1 MFYLFLKWLHLLS
14 IISWMAGI
22 LYLFRLYVNHVES
35 GLTDDKVHHLLSR
48 MEEKL
53 YRIITVPAMSVA
65 WMAGIGMITLNPAM
79 FTAGRWLHH
88 KLLFAL
94 MLTVVTVY
102 AGRLMRRFKARTL
115 PLPSS
120 KALRIINEVPTVLMM
135 IIIALVV
142 FRP

>member
-1 MFYLFLKWLHLLS
+1 MVYLFLKWIHLLS
-14 IISWMAGI
+14 IISWMAGL

-35 GLTDDKVHHLLSR
+35 GLSDENIHRLLAR

-65 WMAGIGMITLNPAM
+65 WMAGLGMIVLQPGL
-79 FTAGRWLHH
+79 FRSGYWLHV
-88 KLLFAL
+88 KVLFVIL
-94 MLTVVTVY
+94 LTVVTVY
-102 AGRLMRRFKARTL
+102 AGQLMRRFKTRRF

-120 KALRIINEVPTVLMM
+120 KALRMINELPTVLMM

>member
-1 MFYLFLKWLHLLS
+1 
-14 IISWMAGI
+14 MAGL

-35 GLTDDKVHHLLSR
+35 GLNDENIHRLLSR

-65 WMAGIGMITLNPAM
+65 WMAGLCMLVLQPSI
-79 FTAGRWLHH
+79 FFSGRWMHY
-88 KLLFAL
+88 KLLLVVL
-94 MLTVVTVY
+94 MTVVTVY
-102 AGRLMRRFKARTL
+102 GGRLMRKFKNRQ
-115 PLPSS
+115 PGLPSS
-120 KALRIINEVPTVLMM
+120 KALRVINEIPTILMM